1 MANFKKIMMASAGGS
16 NNYWFAYW
24 DDGPINTNSN
34 DFAQI
39 STSCMTSAIDL
50 GYKVNITSTMREE
63 GPRVY
68 INSFTV
74 LDPDLG
80 DIEVRKKWRPT
91 VENFTTGS
99 LSDGTSLWDF
109 SSSAITSSKSATIKW
124 TLSSNALASAYE
136 NNNSN
141 FVNGQRSVMHYGTG
155 KVVSVGADG
164 NSYAYQVEDLGDTTV
179 VDINKS
185 RLPFSPWRRNRVG
198 VYAPRNDTSNY
209 YIAVN
214 VDYGSPNH
222 MHLIKMPINS
232 STPVWERQ
240 IQGSSSSY
248 TRSAAPAVLSDGTLY
263 LIEAYDDNSNT
274 KVYWSEL
281 DPTDGSPETGTYAK
295 TQITRSGTWNSS
307 SQKQNQNQTG
317 LGVLTDSS
325 DNTYV
330 SMVIT
335 DGNETIPG
343 ENMSIWVGK
352 FNSSMSLQ
360 WALEI
365 QSVNAD
371 GSGYSNVAFLQS
383 SYSGTNMDLSETY
396 KALFIPMGFNFYTS
410 GVEKQAQGIL
420 KIPTDDPTTLAGT
433 YDDFIRITDITS
445 EMGTASVTTGGDASG
460 TGSDDAGSIF
470 RTSKS
475 ANNLTTVTS
484 WPTETHVDF

>member
-1 MANFKKIMMASAGGS
+1 MVNFKKIMMASSGS
-16 NNYWFAYW
+16 NNYWLAYW
-24 DDGPINTNSN
+24 DDGQINTNSN

-68 INSFTV
+68 MNSFTI

-80 DIEVRKKWRPT
+80 DIEVRKKWTPT

-109 SSSAITSSKSATIKW
+109 SSSAITSGRSATIKW
-124 TLSSNALASAYE
+124 TLSSNALVSAYE
-136 NNNSN
+136 NNNSS
-141 FVNGQRSVMHYGTG
+141 FVNGQRSVMHYDTG
-155 KVVSVGADG
+155 KVISVGADG
-164 NSYAYQVEDLGDTTV
+164 NSYSYQVEDLGDTTA
-179 VDINKS
+179 VDINRS

-198 VYAPRNDTSNY
+198 VYAPRNDADNY

-222 MHLIKMPINS
+222 MHLIKMPIDS
-232 STPVWERQ
+232 DTPVWERQ
-240 IQGSSSSY
+240 IQGNSSSN

-263 LIEAYDDNSNT
+263 LIEAYDDGSNT
-274 KVYWSEL
+274 KLYWSEL
-281 DPTDGSPETGTYAK
+281 DPTDGSPETGTFAK
-295 TQITRSGTWNSS
+295 TQITRSGTWDSS
-307 SQKQNQNQTG
+307 SQKLNQNQTG

-343 ENMSIWVGK
+343 ENTSVWVGK
-352 FNSSMSLQ
+352 FNSSMTLQ

-383 SYSGTNMDLSETY
+383 SFSGTNMDLSETY
-396 KALFIPMGFNFYTS
+396 KALFIPMGLNFYTS
-410 GVEKQAQGIL
+410 SVEKQAQAVL

-433 YDDFIRITDITS
+433 YNNFIRITDITS
-445 EMGTASVTTGGDASG
+445 DMGTASVTTGGDDSG
-460 TGSDDAGSIF
+460 TGSFDAGNTA